1 MSIEQCRRSSSH
13 QKNHDNKA
21 CHRNLFFRRRL
32 PASPRRAERSSF
44 QKEES
49 SRDVSASCP
58 SRRFSKS
65 FPSPR
70 AFDRS
75 SLQSSKHS
83 RQRSP
88 TSSTNFTGANAHD
101 DDDDNRSR
109 RHSHRSTNGSVSFS
123 PTVHFHECRHRG
135 NIAMPRSEEEDV
147 AKHCADTTA
156 TIRAAI
162 PTTTA
167 LTARERGRAGVAPGF
182 ASPAIPVR
190 MAAIPTR
197 AAIPRTTASTAREMG
212 RAGVAPGFAS
222 PTTARVPLGLSM
234 TKFHNSKQVGLRPAR
249 QNAPLSS
256 KAAPA
261 YDNGNKEQRETSCKE
276 EAEREHSQDPVER
289 DPSPVNSLRSF
300 AASSCCAPPS
310 LVDEALLSELLQPNQ
325 PTTEEVVSA
334 APPPRSPDAELLLPV
349 HSLPRDLRKIK
360 QACFHA
366 TTPTTGQTTLAS
378 RLVSGQQQSS
388 PDTPVASAAASR
400 KTAKKAKAKHK
411 NSAVS
416 STRRDDLTTARGGDG
431 EPLRGV
437 SIGGFL
443 DLCGLCAARGI
454 EGTVQDRRYAAA
466 SMNAGC
472 AAQSKM
478 TPAAAAAAVTA
489 GATTR
494 SKEPPS
500 RHHQHQDQDQQQQQQ
515 QQHGDSGMA
524 VELLRG
530 ENSAVARGAR
540 GGASGAAPLA
550 RMPSLPALAV
560 ASPRRSS
567 RCLSMISTQS
577 SQSLTSYHSYSLLAA
592 PLQRNDYT
600 IPAPPATTTTTITAA
615 KATVPAFTAESRSEK
630 TANDVGESGQ
640 AYFDDVMF
648 GRSNSNV
655 RPPLRRTSLL
665 NSECD
670 FSAASEAAERSSSSR
685 MASQQ
690 QQKSQ
695 SFSSMRRLSQCWS
708 LHCLSVLNRHPL
720 LQDSISATGAA
731 AEATSRAP
739 ACAVLP

>member
-1 MSIEQCRRSSSH
+1 MSIKQCRRSSSH
-13 QKNHDNKA
+13 QKNHDNKD

-32 PASPRRAERSSF
+32 PASPRRAERSPSS
-44 QKEES
+44 KEES
-49 SRDVSASCP
+49 SRDASASCP
-58 SRRFSKS
+58 SRQ
-65 FPSPR
+65 SPR
-70 AFDRS
+70 SFSSPSASDRS
-75 SLQSSKHS
+75 SSGSSKHS

-88 TSSTNFTGANAHD
+88 KSSTSSTGANAHD

-109 RHSHRSTNGSVSFS
+109 RHSRRSTNGSVSFS
-123 PTVHFHECRHRG
+123 PTVRFDKCRQRG
-135 NIAMPRSEEEDV
+135 NIAMPRSEEEDD
-147 AKHCADTTA
+147 AKRCAGTT
-156 TIRAAI
+156 TTTRAAI
-162 PTTTA
+162 PTTTALTARERGRADVAPGFASPAVPVRMAAIPTRAAIPRTTA

-182 ASPAIPVR
+182 ASP
-190 MAAIPTR
+190 
-197 AAIPRTTASTAREMG
+197 
-212 RAGVAPGFAS
+212 
-222 PTTARVPLGLSM
+222 TTARVPLELSV

-261 YDNGNKEQRETSCKE
+261 YDNGNKEQRETSCEE
-276 EAEREHSQDPVER
+276 EAEREHSQDAVER
-289 DPSPVNSLRSF
+289 DPSPLNSLRSF

-325 PTTEEVVSA
+325 PTTEKAVSA
-334 APPPRSPDAELLLPV
+334 ALPPRSPHAKLLPV
-349 HSLPRDLRKIK
+349 HSLPRDLRQIK

-431 EPLRGV
+431 EPRRGV

-443 DLCGLCAARGI
+443 GLCGLCAARGI

-478 TPAAAAAAVTA
+478 TPAAAAAEVTA

-500 RHHQHQDQDQQQQQQ
+500 RHHQHQDQHQQQ
-515 QQHGDSGMA
+515 QQHGDGGMA

-577 SQSLTSYHSYSLLAA
+577 SQSLASYHSYSLLAA
-592 PLQRNDYT
+592 PFQRNNYT
-600 IPAPPATTTTTITAA
+600 IPAPSATTTTTITAA

-655 RPPLRRTSLL
+655 RPPQGRTSLL

-670 FSAASEAAERSSSSR
+670 FSTASEAAERSSSSR

-690 QQKSQ
+690 QQKPQ
-695 SFSSMRRLSQCWS
+695 SFSSMQRLSQCWS
-708 LHCLSVLNRHPL
+708 LHCLSALNRHPL

-739 ACAVLP
+739 ACAILP